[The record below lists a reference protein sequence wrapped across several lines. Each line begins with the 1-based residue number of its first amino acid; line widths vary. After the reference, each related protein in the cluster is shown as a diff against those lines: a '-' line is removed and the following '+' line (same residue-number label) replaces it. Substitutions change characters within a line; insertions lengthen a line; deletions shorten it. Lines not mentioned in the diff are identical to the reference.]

1 MKTFPTAKMDSQTR
15 VFTFVFGVICLLVMG
30 FGLYEIITEKVLALA
45 FPVAVVCIALISSY
59 LMIPEISVDAQKNIL
74 IKNSFVNFKIVRE
87 ELANVEIITGKKF
100 NIRTFGVGGLFGY
113 FGYFNGND
121 VRYVTNLNKKIQIT
135 MKSGK
140 IYMISPGNTEDF
152 LRELELLH

>member
-1 MKTFPTAKMDSQTR
+1 MKTFPTAKMDQQTKI
-15 VFTFVFGVICLLVMG
+15 FTIIFGIICLLVIG

-45 FPVAVVCIALISSY
+45 FPVAIVCVALISSY
-59 LMIPEISVDAQKNIL
+59 LMIPKISVDVHRNIL

-87 ELANVEIITGKKF
+87 EIENVEIITGKKF
-100 NIRTFGVGGLFGY
+100 NIKNFGVGGLFGY

-121 VRYVTNLNKKIQIT
+121 VWYVTNLDKKIQIK

-140 IYMISPGNTEDF
+140 IYMISPENTEDF
-152 LRELELLH
+152 LRELEPLH

>member
-1 MKTFPTAKMDSQTR
+1 MKTFPTAKMDLQTKI
-15 VFTFVFGVICLLVMG
+15 FTILFGLICLVVIG
-30 FGLYEIITEKVLALA
+30 FGGYEIFTEKAFFLL
-45 FPVAVVCIALISSY
+45 FPVVVVCIALISSY

-74 IKNSFVNFKIVRE
+74 IKNTFVNFKIKRE
-87 ELANVEIITGKKF
+87 EITNLERIIGKKF

-121 VRYVTNLNKKIQIT
+121 VWYVTNLNKKIQIT

-140 IYMISPGNTEDF
+140 IYMISPENTEDF
-152 LRELELLH
+152 LRELTVDN